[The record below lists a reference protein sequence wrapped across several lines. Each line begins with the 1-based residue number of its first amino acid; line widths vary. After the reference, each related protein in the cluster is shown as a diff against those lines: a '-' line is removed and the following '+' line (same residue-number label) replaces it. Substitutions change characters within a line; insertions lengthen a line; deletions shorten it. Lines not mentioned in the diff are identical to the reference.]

1 MLLVAL
7 LDYII
12 GRLLQ
17 MIPVIIGVSL
27 IAFVSIHF
35 VPGDP
40 VEIMMHGRATPE
52 ALSAAH
58 AKLGLDQPVL
68 VQYWHFI
75 VNAAQG
81 DLGTSIIQNANVS
94 KIVGERMLPT
104 IYLLVTSAF
113 LAVVIAVPLSIVA
126 ARRADQAADH
136 VIRLAGI
143 VGFAMPPFW
152 IGILLM
158 LLFGIT
164 LDWFP
169 ISGYGRD
176 FIDRLHHLFLPS
188 LTIAIFLAP
197 ILVQSLR
204 TAMLEVMTSEYI
216 EVARAKGLGPWRI
229 LMKHALRN
237 ALIPVTTILAVNI
250 GWLLSGAVVVEYLFS
265 FPGLGSLLVRAVG
278 YRDYP
283 VIQGLSLVFA
293 VLVLAVNLLADLSYM
308 LIDRRVLK
316 A

>member
-1 MLLVAL
+1 MAL

-27 IAFVSIHF
+27 ISFLSIHF

-40 VEIMMHGRATPE
+40 VQIMMHGRATPE
-52 ALSAAH
+52 ALQLAH
-58 AKLGLDQPVL
+58 ARLGLDQPVL
-68 VQYWHFI
+68 VQYWNY
-75 VNAAQG
+75 VANALQG
-81 DLGTSIIQNANVS
+81 DLGTSIIQNADVS
-94 KIVGERMLPT
+94 KIVGERLAPS
-104 IYLLVTSAF
+104 ILLLLASAL
-113 LAVVIAVPLSIVA
+113 LAVMIAVPLSILA
-126 ARRADQAADH
+126 ARRSDQPIDH
-136 VIRLAGI
+136 VIRMAGI

-158 LLFGIT
+158 LLFGIS

-169 ISGYGRD
+169 ISGYGKS
-176 FIDRLHHLFLPS
+176 FLERLHHLFLPA

-204 TAMLEVMTSEYI
+204 SAMLDVMTADYI

-229 LMKHALRN
+229 LIKHALRN

-250 GWLLSGAVVVEYLFS
+250 GWLLSGTVVVEYLYS

-293 VLVLAVNLLADLSYM
+293 VLVLLVNLLADLSYM
-308 LIDRRVLK
+308 VIDRRVLK

>member
-1 MLLVAL
+1 MPRK
-7 LDYII
+7 
-12 GRLLQ
+12 G
-17 MIPVIIGVSL
+17 
-27 IAFVSIHF
+27 
-35 VPGDP
+35 
-40 VEIMMHGRATPE
+40 
-52 ALSAAH
+52 
-58 AKLGLDQPVL
+58 
-68 VQYWHFI
+68 
-75 VNAAQG
+75 N
-81 DLGTSIIQNANVS
+81 LGTSIIQNANVS

-176 FIDRLHHLFLPS
+176 FIDRLHHVFLPS
-188 LTIAIFLAP
+188 LTIAMFLGADP
-197 ILVQSLR
+197 RAIPA
-204 TAMLEVMTSEYI
+204 TAMLDVMTAEYI

-229 LMKHALRN
+229 LVKHALRN

>member
-1 MLLVAL
+1 MAL
-7 LDYII
+7 LDYIV
-12 GRLLQ
+12 GRFLQ

-52 ALSAAH
+52 ALAAAH

-126 ARRADQAADH
+126 ARRADQPADH

-143 VGFAMPPFW
+143 IGFAMPPFW

-204 TAMLEVMTSEYI
+204 TAMLDVMTAEYI

-229 LMKHALRN
+229 LVKHALRN

>member
-1 MLLVAL
+1 MPTLAL
-7 LDYII
+7 LNYII

-27 IAFVSIHF
+27 IAFLAIHL

-40 VEIMMHGRATPE
+40 VQIMMHGRATPE
-52 ALSAAH
+52 TLAAAH
-58 AKLGLDQPVL
+58 AKLGLDQPLL
-68 VQYWHFI
+68 VQYWNFI
-75 VNAAQG
+75 TNAIMG
-81 DLGTSIIQNANVS
+81 NLGTSIIANADVS
-94 KIVGERMLPT
+94 KIVGERLMPSV
-104 IYLLVTSAF
+104 YLLITSAL
-113 LAVVIAVPLSIVA
+113 LAIAIALPVSIIA
-126 ARRADQAADH
+126 ARRSDQAIDH
-136 VIRLAGI
+136 VIRFAGI
-143 VGFAMPPFW
+143 IGFAMPPFW
-152 IGILLM
+152 VGILLM
-158 LLFGIT
+158 LFFGIY

-169 ISGYGRD
+169 ISGFGRT
-176 FIDRLHHLFLPS
+176 FLDRLQHLFLPA
-188 LTIAIFLAP
+188 LTIALFLAP
-197 ILVQSLR
+197 ILIQSLR
-204 TAMLEVMTSEYI
+204 AAILDVMMAEYI

-229 LMKHALRN
+229 LVKHALRN
-237 ALIPVTTILAVNI
+237 ALMPVTTILAVNI

-293 VLVLAVNLLADLSYM
+293 ILVLIVNLLADLSYM

>member
-1 MLLVAL
+1 MNLFAYVA
-7 LDYII
+7 
-12 GRLLQ
+12 GRILQ

-27 IAFVSIHF
+27 IAFLAIHL

-40 VEIMMHGRATPE
+40 VQLMMHGRATPE
-52 ALSAAH
+52 TLQAAH
-58 AKLGLDQPVL
+58 AKLGLDQPLL
-68 VQYWHFI
+68 VQYWTFI
-75 VNAAQG
+75 SHAVTG
-81 DLGTSIIQNANVS
+81 SLGTSIIQNADVG
-94 KIVGERMLPT
+94 KIVSERLVPT
-104 IYLLVTSAF
+104 VLLLITSAIF
-113 LAVVIAVPLSIVA
+113 AIIIALPLSILA
-126 ARRADQAADH
+126 ARRTDRPVDH
-136 VIRLAGI
+136 AIRLIGI

-152 IGILLM
+152 VGILLM
-158 LLFGIT
+158 LFFGIY

-169 ISGYGRD
+169 ISGYGRS
-176 FIDRLHHLFLPS
+176 FGDRMHHLVLPS

-197 ILVQSLR
+197 ILIQSLR
-204 TAMLEVMTSEYI
+204 AAILDVMTAEYI
-216 EVARAKGLGPWRI
+216 VVARAKGLSPWRI

-237 ALIPVTTILAVNI
+237 ALMPVTTILAVNI

-278 YRDYP
+278 QRDYP

-293 VLVLAVNLLADLSYM
+293 ILVLVVNLLADLSYM

>member
-1 MLLVAL
+1 MPLVAL
-7 LDYII
+7 LDYIV

-27 IAFVSIHF
+27 VSFISIHF

-52 ALSAAH
+52 ALALAH

-94 KIVGERMLPT
+94 KIVGERLLPS

-169 ISGYGRD
+169 ISGYGRN
-176 FIDRLHHLFLPS
+176 FVDRLHHLFLPS
-188 LTIAIFLAP
+188 LTVAIFLAP

-204 TAMLEVMTSEYI
+204 SAMLDVMTAEYI

-229 LMKHALRN
+229 LVKHALRN

>member
-40 VEIMMHGRATPE
+40 VQIMMHGRATPE
-52 ALSAAH
+52 ALAAAH
-58 AKLGLDQPVL
+58 AKLGLDQPLL

-81 DLGTSIIQNANVS
+81 DLGTSIIQNADVS
-94 KIVGERMLPT
+94 KIVGERLLPT
-104 IYLLVTSAF
+104 IYLLMTSAF

-126 ARRADQAADH
+126 ARRTDQPVDH

-152 IGILLM
+152 VGILLM

-169 ISGYGRD
+169 ISGYGRT
-176 FIDRLHHLFLPS
+176 S
-188 LTIAIFLAP
+188 
-197 ILVQSLR
+197 S
-204 TAMLEVMTSEYI
+204 TACIIS
-216 EVARAKGLGPWRI
+216 
-229 LMKHALRN
+229 
-237 ALIPVTTILAVNI
+237 
-250 GWLLSGAVVVEYLFS
+250 SC
-265 FPGLGSLLVRAVG
+265 
-278 YRDYP
+278 
-283 VIQGLSLVFA
+283 
-293 VLVLAVNLLADLSYM
+293 
-308 LIDRRVLK
+308 RR
-316 A
+316 